1 MLTKGCAMIAAGLSK
16 KIYRYRMQPVEYS
29 FLNYSDKFRKV
40 RAQVVDFM
48 ERYCFGNEMTYHK

>member
-1 MLTKGCAMIAAGLSK
+1 MIAAGLSK